1 MTVRSDVPARAR
13 LQRFDGAEMALHWV
27 NAGLFLVLIVTAAI
41 LYVGQLSALV
51 GRRELIRYLHVVT
64 GLALPFPLLAAR
76 LGPWRHG
83 FVADVRALARFDDDD
98 RRWLRRPRKAKDVRM
113 GKFHPGQKL
122 NAAFTLG
129 AIIVMLA
136 TGSIMH
142 WFRFFPIDWRTGAT
156 FVHDWLALA
165 LAIVIAGHLKMA
177 LADPDARRG
186 MSQGWVP
193 TIWARRHRPKWY
205 EEMTGHAAQP
215 GRPEPPSTTG

>member
-1 MTVRSDVPARAR
+1 MRTPTNEVPARAR
-13 LQRFDGAEMALHWV
+13 LARFDGAEMALHWV
-27 NAGLFLVLIVTAAI
+27 NAGLFGILIVTAAI

-51 GRRELIRYLHVVT
+51 GRRELVRYLHVVS

-76 LGPWRHG
+76 YGPWRRA

-98 RRWLRRPRKAKDVRM
+98 RRWLRSFGRAKDVRM

-142 WFRFFPIDWRTGAT
+142 WFRFFPVDWRTGAT

-165 LAIVIAGHLKMA
+165 LAVVIVGHLKMA

-186 MSQGWVP
+186 MTQGWVP

-205 EEMTGHAAQP
+205 EEVTGRASR
-215 GRPEPPSTTG
+215 GGEPPETG